1 MSPGAD
7 TNLSSVSLTR
17 SSSSDY
23 EQLCS
28 LDVLGLE
35 DRPAGDQ
42 QVVYSEFQEQLV
54 RHPEGW
60 YETGLLWKAGHPSLP
75 NNQKGSLVRLSN
87 LVKKLQ
93 KVTSHLDEYDKIIQ
107 DQLKEGI
114 VERVRDETQGE
125 RDCYLP
131 HKAVIRETAQST
143 KMRIVFDASAKA
155 NQGGPSLNDCLETGP
170 PLQNLLWSVLVRNRL
185 KPVALCGDIKQ
196 AFLQVRI
203 RGADRDA
210 LRFHWIRDKNS
221 SQVETL
227 RFTRALFGLVQ
238 SPFLLAG
245 TLKQHLETLRTE
257 YPKHVEEIMRSRCR

>member
-1 MSPGAD
+1 M
-7 TNLSSVSLTR
+7 
-17 SSSSDY
+17 
-23 EQLCS
+23 
-28 LDVLGLE
+28 
-35 DRPAGDQ
+35 
-42 QVVYSEFQEQLV
+42 VYSEFQEQLV

-60 YETGLLWKAGHPSLP
+60 YETGLLWKAGHPPLP
-75 NNQKGSLVRLSN
+75 NNQQGSLVRLSN

-93 KVTSHLDEYDKIIQ
+93 KVPSHLDEYDKIIQ

-114 VERVRDETQGE
+114 VERVSDETQGE
-125 RDCYLP
+125 RECYLP

-203 RGADRDA
+203 
-210 LRFHWIRDKNS
+210 
-221 SQVETL
+221 
-227 RFTRALFGLVQ
+227 
-238 SPFLLAG
+238 
-245 TLKQHLETLRTE
+245 
-257 YPKHVEEIMRSRCR
+257 

>member
-1 MSPGAD
+1 M
-7 TNLSSVSLTR
+7 
-17 SSSSDY
+17 
-23 EQLCS
+23 
-28 LDVLGLE
+28 
-35 DRPAGDQ
+35 
-42 QVVYSEFQEQLV
+42 
-54 RHPEGW
+54 
-60 YETGLLWKAGHPSLP
+60 
-75 NNQKGSLVRLSN
+75 
-87 LVKKLQ
+87 
-93 KVTSHLDEYDKIIQ
+93 
-107 DQLKEGI
+107 
-114 VERVRDETQGE
+114 ERVRDETQGE

-143 KMRIVFDASAKA
+143 KMRIIFDASAKA

-203 RGADRDA
+203 QGADRDT

-245 TLKQHLETLRTE
+245 TLKQHLEALRTE
-257 YPKHVEEIMRSRCR
+257 YPKHVEEIMRSLYVDDIITGEDTVDQVHDLKGTAIGVFKQAGFELHKWNSNVPELEADHQLTEDSQTYAKEQLRVKTNEAKLLGLPWD